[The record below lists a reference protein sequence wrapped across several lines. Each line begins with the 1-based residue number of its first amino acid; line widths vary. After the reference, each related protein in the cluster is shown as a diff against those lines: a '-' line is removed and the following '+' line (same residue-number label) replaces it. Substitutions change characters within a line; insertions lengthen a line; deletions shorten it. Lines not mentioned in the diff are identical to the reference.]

1 MLNDTLCIKNQGST
15 VSMTLKSDQLMLI
28 TKRLT
33 MFGRLRKELLFE
45 KWVTSQFLE
54 KKNAMMI

>member
-1 MLNDTLCIKNQGST
+1 MLNDTLCIKNRGSI

-45 KWVTSQFLE
+45 KWVTSLFLE